1 MGVLFME
8 FEFSLANEKD
18 LPKIVD
24 IYNQIIPSRLATAD
38 LEPITVAEREAWY
51 HSFTKTHPLWVIK
64 NNEQKVVGWVGL
76 EPFYGRA
83 AYEHT
88 CEIAIYI
95 DKSVRHHGLGTQ
107 AINFVISQLPQLGI
121 TAIVAYIFGHNLPSL
136 GLFKSFHFTE
146 WGRLPRVAELDGVQR
161 DLIIMGRRFD

>member
-1 MGVLFME
+1 ME

-18 LPKIVD
+18 LPRIVD

-38 LEPITVAEREAWY
+38 LEPVTVAEREAWY

-121 TAIVAYIFGHNLPSL
+121 TAIVAYILVIICQVQDYSNHFILQNGEDYLEQQNLMAFS
-136 GLFKSFHFTE
+136 GTS
-146 WGRLPRVAELDGVQR
+146 
-161 DLIIMGRRFD
+161 

>member
-18 LPKIVD
+18 LPRIVD

-38 LEPITVAEREAWY
+38 LEPVTVAEREAWY
-51 HSFTKTHPLWVIK
+51 YSFTKTHPLWVIK

-136 GLFKSFHFTE
+136 GLFKS
-146 WGRLPRVAELDGVQR
+146 R
-161 DLIIMGRRFD
+161 DLLVRNI

>member
-1 MGVLFME
+1 ME

-18 LPKIVD
+18 LPRIVD

-38 LEPITVAEREAWY
+38 LEPVTVAEREAWY

-107 AINFVISQLPQLGI
+107 AINFVISQLPQL
-121 TAIVAYIFGHNLPSL
+121 
-136 GLFKSFHFTE
+136 
-146 WGRLPRVAELDGVQR
+146 
-161 DLIIMGRRFD
+161 